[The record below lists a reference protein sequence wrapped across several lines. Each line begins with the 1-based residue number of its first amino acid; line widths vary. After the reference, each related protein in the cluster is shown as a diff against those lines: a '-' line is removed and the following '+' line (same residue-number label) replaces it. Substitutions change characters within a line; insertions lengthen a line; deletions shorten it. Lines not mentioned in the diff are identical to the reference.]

1 MSRIHIVTD
10 SYANFVDPRFL
21 IEQPVT
27 VIPNQIQMG
36 ADRFREGVDMDN
48 EQALALIRQYQIV
61 PAIIEPTIEDYI
73 HTYRHLIPNHD
84 AIISIHASREIST
97 NWERARTAAQQMMG
111 QCKIVVIDSQMLC
124 TAQAML
130 VQVAARAVLQQ
141 MQTEDIVR
149 QVRGAIERIYAVYFV
164 ETLDYLRVNKI
175 MDASHAIL
183 GSMLGLKPFITLES
197 GQPVLME
204 KVKTLSQA
212 VERLVEFA
220 VEFTDIEQGAILHYQ
235 TALSEP
241 LHLLSER
248 LMQDFPAQPFPRA
261 VYNPSMAALIGPD
274 ATGMVILEC
283 EMDAIDDF

>member
-10 SYANFVDPRFL
+10 SYANFVDPGFL

-27 VIPNQIQMG
+27 VIPNQIQIG
-36 ADRFREGVDMDN
+36 EDRFREGIDMDN
-48 EQALALIRQYQIV
+48 EQALALIRQHHVV
-61 PAIIEPTIEDYI
+61 PIIIEPTVEDYLR
-73 HTYRHLIPNHD
+73 TYHHLIPNYD
-84 AIISIHASREIST
+84 AIISIHASREISA
-97 NWERARTAAQQMMG
+97 NWGRARTAAVQMMG
-111 QCKIVVIDSQMLC
+111 QCEIVVVDSQMLC

-130 VQVAARAVLQQ
+130 VQMATRAVLQQ

-149 QVRGAIERIYAVYFV
+149 LVRGAIERIYAVYFV
-164 ETLDYLRVNKI
+164 ETLDYLRFNKI

-220 VEFTDIEQGAILHYQ
+220 IEFTDIEQGAILHYQ
-235 TALSEP
+235 TALNEH